1 MVNLSKQYTIDF
13 IGFQG
18 TQCGWIIC
26 KVITFSIH
34 IQDGL
39 FPLYS
44 ASLAGNYEKVELL
57 LQSGAEVDKES
68 KVGISEY

>member
-1 MVNLSKQYTIDF
+1 MNLSKQYAIDF
-13 IGFQG
+13 IGCQG
-18 TQCGWIIC
+18 TQCGWII
-26 KVITFSIH
+26 ITFSIH